1 MTRTILVAEDDP
13 RLRKLLVLHLRAAGY
28 EVTTAADGLEAL
40 EKARQ
45 APPDAIV
52 SDVLMPRLD
61 GFKLC
66 QAVRQDER
74 MASVPVVLTSSAS
87 IEQADLV
94 LAQSAGASAYVLRT
108 PECGEVLGALEDSM
122 GDGPAPPAE
131 DNPELEADLREQFLS
146 HGQAG
151 CRLLL
156 ERLDSGIDRAAAK
169 QVAHRWAGVG
179 GTLGFSEISRLG
191 YRIERCLEDTTPAGG
206 RKLRRALDGI
216 SRLFVEMR
224 GGA

>member
-13 RLRKLLVLHLRAAGY
+13 RLRKLLVLHLSAAGY
-28 EVTTAADGLEAL
+28 EVVTASDGLEAL

-45 APPDAIV
+45 DLPDAIV

-74 MASVPVVLTSSAS
+74 MVSVPVVLTSSAS

-108 PECGEVLGALEDSM
+108 PGCGEVLGALDDSI
-122 GDGPAPPAE
+122 GDDAAPPAE

-146 HGQAG
+146 HGQTES
-151 CRLLL
+151 RLLL
-156 ERLDSGIDRAAAK
+156 ERLDSGMDRTAAK

-191 YRIERCLEDTTPAGG
+191 YRIERCLEDATPEGG
-206 RKLRRALDGI
+206 PKLRRALDEI
-216 SRLFVEMR
+216 SRLFLEMR